1 MPAIARPGML
11 KSDRNGKFRE
21 FVQEVSNCVFSELLY
36 ECSHSLGGVCTCL
49 QYISYILKLF

>member
-21 FVQEVSNCVFSELLY
+21 FVQEVSNCVVSQNYFTNVVTVLVESVHV
-36 ECSHSLGGVCTCL
+36 CSTFHT
-49 QYISYILKLF
+49 F